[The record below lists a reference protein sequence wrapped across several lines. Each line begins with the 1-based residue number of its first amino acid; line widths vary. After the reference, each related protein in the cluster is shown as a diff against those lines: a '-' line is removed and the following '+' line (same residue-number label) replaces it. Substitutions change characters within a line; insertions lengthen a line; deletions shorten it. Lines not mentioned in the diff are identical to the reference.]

1 MVPVALVAE
10 WRALAAAVAMI
21 GVLAL
26 ASVAVCSSTCRAPAE
41 PLAAVDLTLSQ
52 GARAHPAARCRIG
65 AVRVSSSARAR
76 WLVILLI
83 VVLDAIGL
91 AHDGLRLAPIGLASG
106 AGALVVFAALAA
118 IYTYWRPDE
127 RIVDLAQCAAQ
138 LIALFAATGCFSYVV
153 TATNLPLANDAV
165 AAADRTL
172 GFDWLGWFGWVDQHP
187 ALRLVMQFAYPS
199 AIAQMVLIACYLCLT
214 GQPARSRELVWTIM
228 LSLLIIVPL
237 SGLLPVESAWL
248 YYDVGRFFD
257 AASVA
262 DFDRLRAA
270 QLHDVDL
277 RQLQGIISF
286 PSFHTCLGLLFPY
299 VVRKRRRVLLPVAL
313 LNAAMILSVPTE
325 GGHFLV
331 DVIAGAAVAAAA
343 VWLTA
348 QIEALLDRRQPA
360 AAASP
365 AE

>member
-1 MVPVALVAE
+1 M
-10 WRALAAAVAMI
+10 
-21 GVLAL
+21 
-26 ASVAVCSSTCRAPAE
+26 
-41 PLAAVDLTLSQ
+41 
-52 GARAHPAARCRIG
+52 
-65 AVRVSSSARAR
+65 SSSARAR

-83 VVLDAIGL
+83 VILDGIGL

-106 AGALVVFAALAA
+106 AGALVVFGTLAA

-153 TATNLPLANDAV
+153 TATNLPLANDAI
-165 AAADRTL
+165 ADADRAL
-172 GFDWLGWFGWVDQHP
+172 GFDWLRWFGWVEQHP
-187 ALRLVMQFAYPS
+187 ALRLVLRLAYSSVTP
-199 AIAQMVLIACYLCLT
+199 QMVLIACYLSLT
-214 GQPARSRELVWTIM
+214 GQPARSREFVWTIM

-248 YYDVGRFFD
+248 YYNVGRFFD

-262 DFDRLRAA
+262 DFDRLRLG
-270 QLHDVDL
+270 QLHDIDL

-286 PSFHTCLGLLFPY
+286 PSFHTCLGLLFAY
-299 VVRKRRRVLLPVAL
+299 VVRKRRSILTPVAL
-313 LNAAMILSVPTE
+313 LNTAMILAVLTE

-331 DVIAGAAVAAAA
+331 DMIAGAAVAAAA
-343 VWLTA
+343 AWLATR
-348 QIEALLDRRQPA
+348 IEALLDRRRPA
-360 AAASP
+360 AATAP

>member
-1 MVPVALVAE
+1 M
-10 WRALAAAVAMI
+10 
-21 GVLAL
+21 
-26 ASVAVCSSTCRAPAE
+26 SSN
-41 PLAAVDLTLSQ
+41 
-52 GARAHPAARCRIG
+52 
-65 AVRVSSSARAR
+65 ARAR
-76 WLVILLI
+76 WLAIFLI
-83 VVLDAIGL
+83 VFLDGVGL
-91 AHDGLRLAPIGLASG
+91 ARDGLHLAPIGLASG
-106 AGALVVFAALAA
+106 AAALCVFGALAA

-138 LIALFAATGCFSYVV
+138 LITLFAATGCFSYVV
-153 TATNLPLANDAV
+153 TAANVPLANDAV
-165 AAADRTL
+165 ATADRAL
-172 GFDWLGWFGWVDQHP
+172 GFDWLRWFGWVEQHP
-187 ALRLVMQFAYPS
+187 TLRLALQLAYPS
-199 AIAQMVLIACYLCLT
+199 AIAQMVLIACYLSLT

-248 YYDVGRFFD
+248 YYNVGASFD

-262 DFDRLRAA
+262 DFDRLRAG

-313 LNAAMILSVPTE
+313 LNAVMILAVPTE

-331 DVIAGAAVAAAA
+331 DVIAGAGVAAVAA
-343 VWLTA
+343 WLAA
-348 QIEALLDRRQPA
+348 QIDVLLDRRQPA
-360 AAASP
+360 AATSP

>member
-1 MVPVALVAE
+1 M
-10 WRALAAAVAMI
+10 
-21 GVLAL
+21 
-26 ASVAVCSSTCRAPAE
+26 
-41 PLAAVDLTLSQ
+41 
-52 GARAHPAARCRIG
+52 
-65 AVRVSSSARAR
+65 SSSARAR

-83 VVLDAIGL
+83 VGLDGFGL
-91 AHDGLRLAPIGLASG
+91 AHGDLRLAPIGLASG
-106 AGALVVFAALAA
+106 AGALVVFGALAA

-127 RIVDLAQCAAQ
+127 RVVDLAQCAAQ
-138 LIALFAATGCFSYVV
+138 LIALFAAAGCFSYVV
-153 TATNLPLANDAV
+153 TATNLPLANGAI
-165 AAADRTL
+165 AAADHAL
-172 GFDWLGWFGWVDQHP
+172 GFDWLRWFGWVEQHP
-187 ALRLVMQFAYPS
+187 ALHIVLQLAYPS
-199 AIAQMVLIACYLCLT
+199 AMAQMVLIACYLSLT

-257 AASVA
+257 AGSVS
-262 DFDRLRAA
+262 DFDRLRAGE
-270 QLHDVDL
+270 LHDVDL

-313 LNAAMILSVPTE
+313 LNVLMILAVPTE

-331 DVIAGAAVAAAA
+331 DAIAGAVVAVAAIWLAA
-343 VWLTA
+343 H
-348 QIEALLDRRQPA
+348 IEALLARGEPA
-360 AAASP
+360 AAPSA